1 MLTYHQGGKARS
13 SFPGWSWA
21 VGREFGRAGCKRK
34 WIPSSSGTNIT
45 SAPCL
50 VANQTVHFGWL
61 TCSSAEVPCAQI
73 TRCSQGA
80 NILIWVMLLLL
91 LLSTG
96 PIDSICSSLSIP
108 LFHHSHPLSH
118 PPSLISACPV
128 QGHEK
133 IYKKYHSLW
142 GSPVLFHCS
151 LSQDKSKRAAVR
163 LCTGC
168 SRHPAKIQYGI
179 PLGSPAFSAFQ
190 VPWTHWP
197 GLWWLLGFQQSQH
210 TALHTLT
217 TAAPNCGPVL
227 SAPLALPPFRS
238 AKASHRPI

>member
-197 GLWWLLGFQQSQH
+197 GLCGF
-210 TALHTLT
+210 
-217 TAAPNCGPVL
+217 
-227 SAPLALPPFRS
+227 
-238 AKASHRPI
+238 

>member
-1 MLTYHQGGKARS
+1 MKDGAPYHMIPSRRRQWCPHQRNTKTDDSTTTICRCQRIIKEARPGL

-34 WIPSSSGTNIT
+34 WIPSSRGTNIA

-108 LFHHSHPLSH
+108 LFHHLHPLFH

-128 QGHEK
+128 QGHEN
-133 IYKKYHSLW
+133 IYKKYYSLW
-142 GSPVLFHCS
+142 GSPVLFCCLL
-151 LSQDKSKRAAVR
+151 LSQDKSTRAAVR
-163 LCTGC
+163 LH
-168 SRHPAKIQYGI
+168 R
-179 PLGSPAFSAFQ
+179 
-190 VPWTHWP
+190 
-197 GLWWLLGFQQSQH
+197 LLQ
-210 TALHTLT
+210 
-217 TAAPNCGPVL
+217 AP
-227 SAPLALPPFRS
+227 S
-238 AKASHRPI
+238 